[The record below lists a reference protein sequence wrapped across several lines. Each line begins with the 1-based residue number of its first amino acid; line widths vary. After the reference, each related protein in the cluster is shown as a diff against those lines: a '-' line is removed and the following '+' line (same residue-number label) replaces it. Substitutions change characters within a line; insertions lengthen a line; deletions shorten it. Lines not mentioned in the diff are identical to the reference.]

1 MHLRVPKGT
10 LKHNGK
16 DYAGESDLNRIYK
29 MGETK
34 GKVILSLNIL
44 QILKTAKR
52 PCVRIR
58 KSIEKNFLF
67 FLLRKGTK

>member
-10 LKHNGK
+10 LKYNGK

-34 GKVILSLNIL
+34 VKVILSLNIL

-52 PCVRIR
+52 PRVRIR
-58 KSIEKNFLF
+58 KLIFKKSLF
-67 FLLRKGTK
+67 FF